1 MPRSHDSAW
10 PAWWADTKHFLVP
23 GLTLAALCFFFE
35 QPLIGSVLVTAV
47 VGFLS
52 WVLYH
57 RCGLLASITPKRGVT
72 YALRHLRDNLHNR
85 LYQARCLETLSALI
99 AMRASKGPRIV
110 ERGGVALV
118 VRSLLLYGDGDED
131 GGDSEITMSAMNVLL
146 GLLRTSPES
155 AAPKLLESW
164 PIKDVA
170 TRLVEVSGD
179 LDRSEEERDEHSLT
193 MLKLISQICEAVNA
207 DVRGGALA
215 WRNELVDA
223 VITTMQRTVRS
234 EKSESM
240 QQWACCVLYNLQH
253 QSLALKERIAKAGG
267 MARVLDAVRI
277 HRDSVKVNKM
287 AAVLLCEILFEPIP
301 DVQSS
306 EKVAENKTELRFLP
320 EVLAEAI
327 DLGVMQALYEMQKH
341 HTDCVEIFNC
351 NRLIKHELGKERK
364 VSVAEDAA
372 TFTIVEGSSLTL

>member
-1 MPRSHDSAW
+1 M
-10 PAWWADTKHFLVP
+10 
-23 GLTLAALCFFFE
+23 
-35 QPLIGSVLVTAV
+35 
-47 VGFLS
+47 
-52 WVLYH
+52 
-57 RCGLLASITPKRGVT
+57 
-72 YALRHLRDNLHNR
+72 
-85 LYQARCLETLSALI
+85 
-99 AMRASKGPRIV
+99 
-110 ERGGVALV
+110 
-118 VRSLLLYGDGDED
+118 
-131 GGDSEITMSAMNVLL
+131 
-146 GLLRTSPES
+146 
-155 AAPKLLESW
+155 
-164 PIKDVA
+164 
-170 TRLVEVSGD
+170 EVSKTR
-179 LDRSEEERDEHSLT
+179 RSEEERDEHSLT
-193 MLKLISQICEAVNA
+193 MPVDISNMRSCQCRC
-207 DVRGGALA
+207 RGGALA
-215 WRNELVDA
+215 WRNGLVDA

-240 QQWACCVLYNLQH
+240 QQWACCVLYNLRH

-351 NRLIKHELGKERK
+351 NRLIKHELGRKEKSALQKMLQHLLLWRAPALPFSALRHLLVLVGGRTRWK
-364 VSVAEDAA
+364 
-372 TFTIVEGSSLTL
+372 SSDYRYGGGKAYVITSASN